1 MKDDK
6 SLLIYGDFSV
16 GADTAPLGHNRP
28 PSPFDDLAAR
38 VAELNELAAGCL
50 FGAEIADQGQ
60 ADAIAE
66 LVNDARKLEK
76 AAADLKKAEKEP
88 HDTAIKEIAARF
100 KPVETT
106 LGLIKDTGK
115 SAQTVWLRKD
125 AEKKA
130 AEEAEKRRVAEEAA
144 RKAEEARKAAEASN
158 DIEARAEAVRLAEE
172 AQFQEAQ
179 AKKAAKDKAHASGG
193 GRAMHLRSVWSA
205 EMTDEGE
212 ALCWAWED
220 GPAKAA
226 VKDAIQRV
234 ANEAVRNGA
243 RKIPGFT
250 ITEER
255 KAV

>member
-6 SLLIYGDFSV
+6 NLLMYGDFSV

-130 AEEAEKRRVAEEAA
+130 AEEAEKRRDAEEAA

-179 AKKAAKDKAHASGG
+179 AKKAAKDKAKASGG

-205 EMTDEGE
+205 EMTDAQVALRHYWTDTEGKR
-212 ALCWAWED
+212 ALIETAQRL
-220 GPAKAA
+220 A
-226 VKDAIQRV
+226 DAD
-234 ANEAVRNGA
+234 VRAGK
-243 RKIPGFT
+243 RSIPGFE
-250 ITEER
+250 IIER
-255 KAV
+255 KEAV